1 MHVKITA
8 KLMAKMHLVLAL
20 VWAILTIPTLL
31 WWKNSILW
39 VSLMSI
45 YAIVISHL
53 AAYSAAHA
61 EKAASKAMDKS
72 EGESQSNRQKPSGQ
86 CASGALIPAYMQNTE
101 CSEFYSCSVSKDSDL
116 II

>member
-1 MHVKITA
+1 MHVKISA
-8 KLMAKMHLVLAL
+8 KRMAKFHLILAL

-61 EKAASKAMDKS
+61 EKAASNALNQS
-72 EGESQSNRQKPSGQ
+72 EGAKQKADKIAGDVHQ
-86 CASGALIPAYMQNTE
+86 AH
-101 CSEFYSCSVSKDSDL
+101 
-116 II
+116 

>member
-1 MHVKITA
+1 
-8 KLMAKMHLVLAL
+8 
-20 VWAILTIPTLL
+20 L

-61 EKAASKAMDKS
+61 EKAASQALNES
-72 EGESQSNRQKPSGQ
+72 GEANKKIDTQSNQAADQ
-86 CASGALIPAYMQNTE
+86 
-101 CSEFYSCSVSKDSDL
+101 
-116 II
+116 

>member
-1 MHVKITA
+1 MKVKLTA
-8 KLMAKMHLVLAL
+8 RLMARMHLFLAL
-20 VWAILTIPTLL
+20 IWAILTIPTLL

-61 EKAASKAMDKS
+61 EKAASQALNES
-72 EGESQSNRQKPSGQ
+72 GEANKKIDTQSNQPAGQ
-86 CASGALIPAYMQNTE
+86 
-101 CSEFYSCSVSKDSDL
+101 
-116 II
+116 

>member
-61 EKAASKAMDKS
+61 EKAASKAMLICRIP
-72 EGESQSNRQKPSGQ
+72 N
-86 CASGALIPAYMQNTE
+86 ALNFIPAL
-101 CSEFYSCSVSKDSDL
+101 FPKIL
-116 II
+116 I

>member
-1 MHVKITA
+1 
-8 KLMAKMHLVLAL
+8 MARVHLFLAL
-20 VWAILTIPTLL
+20 IWAVLTIPTLL

-61 EKAASKAMDKS
+61 EKAASQALNES
-72 EGESQSNRQKPSGQ
+72 GEANKKIH
-86 CASGALIPAYMQNTE
+86 AKNTE
-101 CSEFYSCSVSKDSDL
+101 AAKQ
-116 II
+116 

>member
-1 MHVKITA
+1 MKVKLTA
-8 KLMAKMHLVLAL
+8 RLMARMHLFLAL
-20 VWAILTIPTLL
+20 VWAVLTIPTLM

-61 EKAASKAMDKS
+61 EKAASQALNES
-72 EGESQSNRQKPSGQ
+72 GE
-86 CASGALIPAYMQNTE
+86 ASKKIDVQNKEATGP
-101 CSEFYSCSVSKDSDL
+101 
-116 II
+116 

>member
-53 AAYSAAHA
+53 AA
-61 EKAASKAMDKS
+61 
-72 EGESQSNRQKPSGQ
+72 
-86 CASGALIPAYMQNTE
+86 
-101 CSEFYSCSVSKDSDL
+101 
-116 II
+116 

>member
-1 MHVKITA
+1 MEKSSIPLKKINHEGEA
-8 KLMAKMHLVLAL
+8 DSASDGQNASFSGADI
-20 VWAILTIPTLL
+20 AILTIPTLL

-61 EKAASKAMDKS
+61 EKAASQALNES
-72 EGESQSNRQKPSGQ
+72 GEANKKIDTQSNQPAGQ
-86 CASGALIPAYMQNTE
+86 
-101 CSEFYSCSVSKDSDL
+101 
-116 II
+116 

>member
-1 MHVKITA
+1 MKMKLTA
-8 KLMAKMHLVLAL
+8 RLMARMHLALAL
-20 VWAILTIPTLL
+20 VWAVLTIPTLL

-61 EKAASKAMDKS
+61 EKAASQALNES
-72 EGESQSNRQKPSGQ
+72 GEANKKITAQNKEAQNSSHCLRQ
-86 CASGALIPAYMQNTE
+86 
-101 CSEFYSCSVSKDSDL
+101 
-116 II
+116 

>member
-1 MHVKITA
+1 MHVKISA
-8 KLMAKMHLVLAL
+8 KRMAKFHLVLAL

-61 EKAASKAMDKS
+61 EKAASNALNQSAGANEKANQTAAKVNGDPH
-72 EGESQSNRQKPSGQ
+72 Q
-86 CASGALIPAYMQNTE
+86 AH
-101 CSEFYSCSVSKDSDL
+101 
-116 II
+116 

>member
-1 MHVKITA
+1 MKMHVKITA

-39 VSLMSI
+39 VSL
-45 YAIVISHL
+45 IV
-53 AAYSAAHA
+53 
-61 EKAASKAMDKS
+61 ASRM
-72 EGESQSNRQKPSGQ
+72 
-86 CASGALIPAYMQNTE
+86 
-101 CSEFYSCSVSKDSDL
+101 

>member
-1 MHVKITA
+1 MKMKLTA
-8 KLMAKMHLVLAL
+8 KFMARVHLFLAL

-61 EKAASKAMDKS
+61 EKAASKALN
-72 EGESQSNRQKPSGQ
+72 ESDEANKKISANNREATG
-86 CASGALIPAYMQNTE
+86 L
-101 CSEFYSCSVSKDSDL
+101 
-116 II
+116 

>member
-1 MHVKITA
+1 MKLTA
-8 KLMAKMHLVLAL
+8 RLMARLHLFLAL
-20 VWAILTIPTLL
+20 IWAVLTIPTLL

-61 EKAASKAMDKS
+61 EKAASRALN
-72 EGESQSNRQKPSGQ
+72 ESDEANKKIAANNKEVQGQ
-86 CASGALIPAYMQNTE
+86 
-101 CSEFYSCSVSKDSDL
+101 
-116 II
+116 

>member
-1 MHVKITA
+1 MHLKITA
-8 KLMAKMHLVLAL
+8 TFMSKIHLVLAL
-20 VWAILTIPTLL
+20 AWTILTIPTLL

-61 EKAASKAMDKS
+61 EKAASKAL
-72 EGESQSNRQKPSGQ
+72 GESANANQKASHTAATVHESARQRM
-86 CASGALIPAYMQNTE
+86 L
-101 CSEFYSCSVSKDSDL
+101 
-116 II
+116 

>member
-1 MHVKITA
+1 MKMKLTA
-8 KLMAKMHLVLAL
+8 RLMARVHLALAL
-20 VWAILTIPTLL
+20 VWAVLTIPALL

-61 EKAASKAMDKS
+61 EKAASQALNES
-72 EGESQSNRQKPSGQ
+72 GEANKK
-86 CASGALIPAYMQNTE
+86 ITTQNKE
-101 CSEFYSCSVSKDSDL
+101 APEQ
-116 II
+116 

>member
-1 MHVKITA
+1 MKVKLTA
-8 KLMAKMHLVLAL
+8 RFMARVHLFLAL
-20 VWAILTIPTLL
+20 IWVVLTIPTLL

-61 EKAASKAMDKS
+61 EKAASQALNES
-72 EGESQSNRQKPSGQ
+72 GEANKK
-86 CASGALIPAYMQNTE
+86 NTCE
-101 CSEFYSCSVSKDSDL
+101 KYRGRRT
-116 II
+116 IINHEEPRLPCR

>member
-1 MHVKITA
+1 MKIKLTA
-8 KLMAKMHLVLAL
+8 RLMARLHLFLAL
-20 VWAILTIPTLL
+20 IWAVLTIPTLL

-61 EKAASKAMDKS
+61 EKAASQALN
-72 EGESQSNRQKPSGQ
+72 ESDETNKKISANNKEARDQ
-86 CASGALIPAYMQNTE
+86 
-101 CSEFYSCSVSKDSDL
+101 
-116 II
+116 

>member
-1 MHVKITA
+1 MKLTA
-8 KLMAKMHLVLAL
+8 RLMARVHLALAL
-20 VWAILTIPTLL
+20 VWAVLTIPTLL

-61 EKAASKAMDKS
+61 EKAASQALNES
-72 EGESQSNRQKPSGQ
+72 GEANKKIT
-86 CASGALIPAYMQNTE
+86 AQNKE
-101 CSEFYSCSVSKDSDL
+101 APEQ
-116 II
+116 

>member
-1 MHVKITA
+1 MKIKLTA
-8 KLMAKMHLVLAL
+8 RLMARLHLFLAL
-20 VWAILTIPTLL
+20 IWAVLTIPTLL

-61 EKAASKAMDKS
+61 EKAASQALN
-72 EGESQSNRQKPSGQ
+72 ESDQANKKISANTKEIQGQ
-86 CASGALIPAYMQNTE
+86 
-101 CSEFYSCSVSKDSDL
+101 
-116 II
+116 

>member
-1 MHVKITA
+1 MKIKLTA
-8 KLMAKMHLVLAL
+8 RLMARLHLFLAL
-20 VWAILTIPTLL
+20 IWAVLTIPTLL

-61 EKAASKAMDKS
+61 EKAASRALN
-72 EGESQSNRQKPSGQ
+72 ESDEANKKIAANNKEVQGQ
-86 CASGALIPAYMQNTE
+86 
-101 CSEFYSCSVSKDSDL
+101 
-116 II
+116 

>member
-1 MHVKITA
+1 MRKIKLTA
-8 KLMAKMHLVLAL
+8 RVMAKFHLALAL
-20 VWAILTIPTLL
+20 VWAVLTIPTLL

-61 EKAASKAMDKS
+61 ERAASKALN
-72 EGESQSNRQKPSGQ
+72 ESDEANKKITQTSNTVQNLGHSHKPV
-86 CASGALIPAYMQNTE
+86 NE
-101 CSEFYSCSVSKDSDL
+101 
-116 II
+116 

>member
-1 MHVKITA
+1 MKVKLTA
-8 KLMAKMHLVLAL
+8 RLMARMHLFLAL
-20 VWAILTIPTLL
+20 IWAILTIPTLL

-61 EKAASKAMDKS
+61 EKAASQALNES
-72 EGESQSNRQKPSGQ
+72 GEANKKIDTQSNQ
-86 CASGALIPAYMQNTE
+86 PAAQ
-101 CSEFYSCSVSKDSDL
+101 
-116 II
+116 

>member
-1 MHVKITA
+1 
-8 KLMAKMHLVLAL
+8 MARVHLFLAL
-20 VWAILTIPTLL
+20 IWAVLTIPTLL

-61 EKAASKAMDKS
+61 EKAASQALNES
-72 EGESQSNRQKPSGQ
+72 GEANKKIH
-86 CASGALIPAYMQNTE
+86 AKNTE
-101 CSEFYSCSVSKDSDL
+101 AAGQ
-116 II
+116 